1 MGLRI
6 HIVDALSRF
15 LVILSFTAADQAL
28 WERVLVDI
36 VLVIQLRHREA
47 ADTLSR

>member
-1 MGLRI
+1 MGLCI
-6 HIVDALSRF
+6 HIVDALPWF

-28 WERVLVDI
+28 WKRVLVDI